1 MQKLSYW
8 LSTAVAALLLCAPA
22 AASDPGASGDI
33 RGVTRNPTGEPLA
46 NATVT
51 VHSVDD
57 ESDLTVTCGGDG
69 TFMVDHLKP
78 GTYQLTAKTPDFI
91 SPSASLVRLQAG
103 QVAKVEMPLVS
114 NAAVPATRRDATTN
128 AVPQGFWSR
137 LVKAYVDDWHDRTPG
152 GPDPGFRGYPA
163 PESDPPYPFT
173 VWPYGGSPVIGQP
186 NQTPPPLM
194 QALYSGPN
202 GDWWKASNIQ
212 IYGWVEPGFN
222 VSTSDRGRFANAP
235 AAYAQVPDSIQL
247 DQMTLYVEKVPDTIQ
262 TDHFDWGFRFT
273 NIYGMDYRFTTSKGI
288 FSNQLI
294 GENNK
299 DGYDPV
305 MAYIDLYWPQVA
317 DGLNIRIGRYISLP
331 DIEAQLAPNNYTY
344 THSLTYTYD
353 CYTQDGANATLKFGD
368 HWMWQVGVSS
378 GCDAAPWTPDAK
390 LTGNTCL
397 SYAWRMDA
405 DDIYVC
411 ANSINDSKYAYN
423 NLAAYYFTWYHKIN
437 SKWHTDTESWY
448 QYMRDV
454 PSIFGPIA
462 PERGSNGAWCNP
474 GQDRCFAPEWAI
486 VNYVERQLTKKD
498 YISIRNE
505 YFDDIKGQRTG
516 YKTQYSEHLLG
527 WGHWIGSTILMRPE
541 VSFLRAYDYPAFDSG
556 TKKNQLMVSGDL
568 IWFY

>member
-1 MQKLSYW
+1 MRRLCYW
-8 LSTAVAALLLCAPA
+8 FATAALSLCLSAAP
-22 AASDPGASGDI
+22 SDPNAPGDI
-33 RGVTRNPTGEPLA
+33 QGVAQNPTGQPLA

-51 VHSVDD
+51 VHSVD
-57 ESDLTVTCGGDG
+57 EKSDRTVTCGGDG
-69 TFMVDHLKP
+69 SFSIEHLKP
-78 GTYQLTAKTPDFI
+78 GKYQLTARTETFV
-91 SPSASLVRLQAG
+91 SQNASVVNLEPG
-103 QVAKVEMPLVS
+103 EVAKVVMPMVENTS
-114 NAAVPATRRDATTN
+114 AVAPTTN
-128 AVPQGFWSR
+128 AVPHGFWNR
-137 LVKAYVDDWHDRTPG
+137 LAKAYADDWHNRTPG

-202 GDWWKASNIQ
+202 GDAWKASNIQ
-212 IYGWVEPGFN
+212 IYGWANTGFN
-222 VSTSDRGRFANAP
+222 VSSSDHGKFANAP

-247 DQMTLYVEKVPDTIQ
+247 DQLTLYVEKVPDTIQ

-299 DGYDPV
+299 YGYDPV
-305 MAYIDLYWPQVA
+305 MAYIDLYFPHVA

-353 CYTQDGANATLKFGD
+353 CYTQDGVNATFKFGD
-368 HWMWQVGVSS
+368 HWMLQGGLSA
-378 GCDAAPWTPDAK
+378 GCDAAPWTSDAK
-390 LTGNTCL
+390 LTGNVCL
-397 SYAWRMDA
+397 SYAWRTGA
-405 DDIYVC
+405 DEIYGC

-423 NLAAYYFTWYHKIN
+423 NLAAYYLTWYHKIN
-437 SKWHTDTESWY
+437 DKWHTDTESWY
-448 QYMRDV
+448 QYMKDV
-454 PSIFGPIA
+454 PSVFGSIPA
-462 PERGSNGAWCNP
+462 ERGSNGAWCNP
-474 GQDRCFAPEWAI
+474 GEQSCFAPEWAI
-486 VNYVERQLTKKD
+486 VNYVERQLSKKD
-498 YISIRNE
+498 YLSVRNE

-516 YKTQYSEHLLG
+516 YKTRYSEHLIG
-527 WGHWIGSTILMRPE
+527 WGHWIGSTILLRPE
-541 VSFLRAYDYPAFDSG
+541 LSFMRAYDYPAFDTG
-556 TKKNQLMVSGDL
+556 TKKNQVLVAGDI